1 MKKIV
6 TRKQFGEELGLK
18 IRDIGTQGEYASRL
32 LVARQTL
39 NGIINGDRSER
50 LLREEPA
57 KTIIREEL
65 GINMDDYM
73 VLKGEVEVAKAI
85 EDDIS
90 NRLSVMEKIFKA
102 WSEEIDESKPDIS
115 LFYGKQEAIKV
126 YNWHSHMSYNMSE
139 EDIEEDEMKVLQKMY
154 DDIQN
159 RVCFYISVFDQDA
172 IITVFN
178 PGRWRPMHAGIMAST
193 EYIPV
198 STSYFG
204 VQYDEGGEIFD
215 NVRKTYLEEVGSV
228 IHAAAEMGK
237 DIIVPIEHLGN
248 STYLAIKYAPNPKD
262 NELLYLKNFK
272 LNKENGNIISR
283 VKDNSDYSN
292 SSYGVYILSDELADM
307 LGINISKYVLTH
319 RMPYDGFYE
328 RDEKDIDDSVIEGIN
343 KIREYQITSYKKCIN
358 ACQNNDER
366 NNLERLHNTTMNL
379 LDHAQMMYSCGIKM
393 INLSYKNP
401 RFIKKYGE
409 IMIKVE
415 RNIEQLESE
424 IHKEHSYIHVLEL
437 LDNLEQNLLQIPEFR
452 LLDIVFG
459 DQKFGEDNDD

>member
-1 MKKIV
+1 
-6 TRKQFGEELGLK
+6 
-18 IRDIGTQGEYASRL
+18 
-32 LVARQTL
+32 
-39 NGIINGDRSER
+39 
-50 LLREEPA
+50 
-57 KTIIREEL
+57 
-65 GINMDDYM
+65 
-73 VLKGEVEVAKAI
+73 
-85 EDDIS
+85 
-90 NRLSVMEKIFKA
+90 
-102 WSEEIDESKPDIS
+102 
-115 LFYGKQEAIKV
+115 
-126 YNWHSHMSYNMSE
+126 MSYNMSE

-159 RVCFYISVFDQDA
+159 RVCFYISVFEEDA

-198 STSYFG
+198 SASYFG
-204 VQYDEGGEIFD
+204 VQFDEGGETFD
-215 NVRKTYLEEVGSV
+215 NVRKTYMEEVGSV

-319 RMPYDGFYE
+319 RMPYDEFYE
-328 RDEKDIDDSVIEGIN
+328 RDKKIIDESVFERIE
-343 KIREYQITSYKKCIN
+343 KIREFQIMEYIN
-358 ACQNNDER
+358 QINTCQNNDIR
-366 NNLERLHNTTMNL
+366 KKLDRKHNITMNL
-379 LDHAQMMYSCGIKM
+379 LDHARMYYTFGIEM
-393 INLSYKNP
+393 INLAYSDP
-401 RFIKKYGE
+401 KYNKMYGKQ
-409 IMIKVE
+409 MINVE
-415 RNIEQLESE
+415 KHIERLESAINKGLPNFTVLLNLAEIEQS
-424 IHKEHSYIHVLEL
+424 
-437 LDNLEQNLLQIPEFR
+437 LLQIPEFR
-452 LLDIVFG
+452 LLEIVF